1 MIVRIL
7 GEGQYDVGDDGVQDL
22 NRLDADLQRALDGD
36 DDEAF
41 RTALSA
47 LLAKVRESG
56 IPLAL
61 DALEPSELILPAED
75 AHVDEVRDMLGNEG
89 LIPG

>member
-1 MIVRIL
+1 VIVRIL
-7 GEGQYDVGDDGVQDL
+7 GEGQYDVGDDGVRDL
-22 NRLDADLQRALDGD
+22 NRLDQELQRALEGD
-36 DDEAF
+36 DDQAF
-41 RTALSA
+41 RAALSA
-47 LLAKVRESG
+47 LLAKVRQTG

>member
-1 MIVRIL
+1 VIVRIL
-7 GEGQYDVGDDGVQDL
+7 GEGQYDVGDDGVRDL
-22 NRLDADLQRALDGD
+22 NRLDQELQRALEGD
-36 DDEAF
+36 DDPAF
-41 RTALSA
+41 RAALSA

-75 AHVDEVRDMLGNEG
+75 AHVDDVRNMLGNEG

>member
-1 MIVRIL
+1 VIVRIL
-7 GEGQYDVGDDGVQDL
+7 GEGQYDVSDDGVQDL
-22 NRLDADLQRALDGD
+22 NRLDADLQRALEGD

-41 RTALSA
+41 RTALAA

-56 IPLAL
+56 IPLPL

>member
-7 GEGQYDVGDDGVQDL
+7 GEGQYDVSDDGVQDL
-22 NRLDADLQRALDGD
+22 NRLDADLQRALEGD

-41 RTALSA
+41 RTALAA

-56 IPLAL
+56 IPLPL

>member
-1 MIVRIL
+1 VIVRIL
-7 GEGQYDVGDDGVQDL
+7 GEGQYDVGDEGVQDL
-22 NRLDADLQRALDGD
+22 NRLDADLQRALEGD

-89 LIPG
+89 LSPG